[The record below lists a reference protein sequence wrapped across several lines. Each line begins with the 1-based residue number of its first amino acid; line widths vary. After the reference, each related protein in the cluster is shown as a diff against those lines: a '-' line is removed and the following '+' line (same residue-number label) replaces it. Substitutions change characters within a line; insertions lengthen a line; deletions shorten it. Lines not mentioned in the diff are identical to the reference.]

1 MAPAITA
8 TDLTKKYGDAVA
20 VDAVSFEVREGEC
33 FGFLGPNGA
42 GKTTT
47 MKMIYGFSPVTSG
60 SLHVLGL
67 DIRTRARDVKAL
79 TGICP
84 QEDNLDPDFTV
95 RKNLVVYC
103 RYFGIAPAEAAKRA
117 DELLDFVAL
126 REKSDAPVMSL
137 SGGMKRRLV
146 LARALL
152 NRPRMLILD
161 EPTTGLDPQARHV
174 LWEKVRDLKRQ
185 GVTILLTTHYM
196 EEATQLCDRLV
207 IMDKAK
213 ILVCG
218 PPQELIAKH
227 SKPTVVEVWN
237 PPPEAVEWIKARNLE
252 CEKVADKLFVSPE
265 AGDAFQRELE
275 GRFKLDQV
283 IVRRGTLEDVFL
295 RLTGRDLRE

>member
-1 MAPAITA
+1 MAAIVA
-8 TDLTKKYGDAVA
+8 QALTKHYKDTVA
-20 VDAVSFEVREGEC
+20 VNAISFEVREGEC

-47 MKMIYGFSPVTSG
+47 MKMTYGFSPVTSG
-60 SLHVLGL
+60 RLEVFGL
-67 DIRTRARDVKAL
+67 DVLTRSREVRAQ
-79 TGICP
+79 TGVCP

-95 RKNLVVYC
+95 RKNLIVYC
-103 RYFGIAPAEAAKRA
+103 RYFGIDPVEAAKRA

-126 REKSDAPVMSL
+126 REKAGGPVMAL

-152 NRPRMLILD
+152 NKPKLLILD

-174 LWEKVRDLKRQ
+174 LWDKIRELRRK

-196 EEATQLCDRLV
+196 EEAAQLCDRLV

-213 ILVCG
+213 ILVKG
-218 PPQELIAKH
+218 SPAELTAKH
-227 SKPTVVEVWN
+227 ARPTVVEVWN
-237 PPPEAVEWIKARNLE
+237 PPAAAEAWIKARNMP
-252 CEKVADKLFVSPE
+252 CERFGDRLYVYPDAGE
-265 AGDAFQRELE
+265 ALQRELVTK
-275 GRFKLDQV
+275 FNADQV

>member
-1 MAPAITA
+1 MAAIVA
-8 TDLTKKYGDAVA
+8 RSLTKQYKDTLAVN
-20 VDAVSFEVREGEC
+20 AVSFEVNEGEC

-60 SLHVLGL
+60 SLEVFGI
-67 DIRTRARDVKAL
+67 DVRSRSREVKAR
-79 TGICP
+79 TGVCP

-95 RKNLVVYC
+95 RKNLIVYC
-103 RYFGIAPAEAAKRA
+103 RYFGIDPAEAAKRA
-117 DELLDFVAL
+117 DELLEFVAL
-126 REKSDAPVMSL
+126 REKAHGPVMAL

-152 NRPRMLILD
+152 NQPRLLILD

-174 LWEKVRDLKRQ
+174 LWEKIRELRRK

-196 EEATQLCDRLV
+196 EEAAQLCDRLV

-213 ILVCG
+213 ILVKG
-218 PPQELIAKH
+218 SPPELISRHAR
-227 SKPTVVEVWN
+227 PTIVEIWN
-237 PPPEAVEWIKARNLE
+237 PPAAAEAWVKARGTP
-252 CEKVADKLFVSPE
+252 CEKFGSKLYAYPE
-265 AGDAFQRELE
+265 GGEALQKELVTKFNVE
-275 GRFKLDQV
+275 QV